1 MGGLNTVLA
10 DQERALAAGGQKAA
24 QQGATAGKGGNILS
38 AYMHSDHK
46 RMSKMLG
53 YCLVLNEPDKWAG
66 FSVVAR
72 ARMTIEER
80 AALVVAALGS
90 LPYQHAIET
99 VSTVFGAAGDPL
111 PPFLGG
117 MEDARH
123 WAGWASPNEL
133 KAYALA
139 AFEAMP
145 PKDKAA
151 FFRHISTIEVAA

>member
-1 MGGLNTVLA
+1 MGGLSTVLA
-10 DQERALAAGGQKAA
+10 DPERVLASSGRNATK
-24 QQGATAGKGGNILS
+24 QGASAVKGGNPIS
-38 AYMHSDHK
+38 AYMHPNHK
-46 RMSKMLG
+46 RMSKVLG
-53 YCLVLNEPDKWAG
+53 YCLVLGDPDAWGG

-72 ARMTIEER
+72 ARMTHEER

-90 LPYQHAIET
+90 LPYQHALET
-99 VSTVFGAAGDPL
+99 VATVFGAAGDPL

-145 PKDKAA
+145 TQDRAA
-151 FFRHISTIEVAA
+151 FFRHISTIEVTA

>member
-1 MGGLNTVLA
+1 MGGLNTVVA

-24 QQGATAGKGGNILS
+24 PQGATASKGGSALS

-53 YCLVLNEPDKWAG
+53 YCLVLDTPDAWGG

-72 ARMTIEER
+72 ARMTLKER

-145 PKDKAA
+145 SQDKAA